1 MAGDVTRWA
10 TAVCAVLH
18 CLGTDEA
25 EPKRRQDGRCLSCW
39 LSGWR
44 TCSAL
49 AEFLQ
54 SILEALLWVLAW
66 PMRFA
71 PAAPTL
77 TNQLQISIL
86 IKDSASRFS
95 PSRGCK
101 NKSINQNQI
110 FVLHN
115 KLNVHYR
122 MPRSLWD
129 FQEMTRRSRAS
140 GGCVHK
146 RCEGENGLGLLK
158 RRREKSCI

>member
-95 PSRGCK
+95 HSPSCFGKLSLPSRDCK
-101 NKSINQNQI
+101 NKSTNQI
-110 FVLHN
+110 KFKSKSSSNPLR
-115 KLNVHYR
+115 Y
-122 MPRSLWD
+122 SS
-129 FQEMTRRSRAS
+129 ERAS
-140 GGCVHK
+140 RVTHK
-146 RCEGENGLGLLK
+146 IK
-158 RRREKSCI
+158 RTL